1 MLLSAVTLS
10 SISKFTGMWLI
21 GLADVINGL
30 YLDTIIVL
38 CDRFEILSASL
49 AALLANTPIAH
60 IHEGETTAGAFDESI
75 RHSITKIA

>member
-1 MLLSAVTLS
+1 MLLSADTLS

-49 AALLANTPIAH
+49 AALFAKYSHCPY
-60 IHEGETTAGAFDESI
+60 S
-75 RHSITKIA
+75 